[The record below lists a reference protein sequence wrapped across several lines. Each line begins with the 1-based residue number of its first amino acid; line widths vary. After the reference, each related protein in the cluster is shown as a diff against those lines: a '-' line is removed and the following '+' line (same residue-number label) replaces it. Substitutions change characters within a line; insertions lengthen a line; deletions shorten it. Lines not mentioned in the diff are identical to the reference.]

1 MILNKFS
8 TLMIRAVV
16 NNTDFNSTSSLL
28 NDNVV
33 VTTDYT
39 GAFIGGT
46 TAFCIVAL
54 LLFGYSKYS
63 HYYIMSKAFRAA
75 QNVPTEPARPIQ
87 SGPMVF
93 NHDNED
99 TTTLGTIIDNVIDN
113 V

>member
-8 TLMIRAVV
+8 TLMIRAAV
-16 NNTDFNSTSSLL
+16 NNTDFNSTTSFL
-28 NDNVV
+28 NDNSVV
-33 VTTDYT
+33 TDYT
-39 GAFIGGT
+39 GYFIGGT

-63 HYYIMSKAFRAA
+63 HYYMMRKVLRAT

-87 SGPMVF
+87 SGPILF

-99 TTTLGTIIDNVIDN
+99 TTTLNAIIDSVIDN

>member
-8 TLMIRAVV
+8 TLMIRAAV
-16 NNTDFNSTSSLL
+16 NNTDFNSTTSLL
-28 NDNVV
+28 NDNSV

-39 GAFIGGT
+39 GYFIGGT
-46 TAFCIVAL
+46 TAFCIAL

-63 HYYIMSKAFRAA
+63 HYYIMRKVLRAA
-75 QNVPTEPARPIQ
+75 ENVPTESARPIQ

>member
-1 MILNKFS
+1 MILNKFT
-8 TLMIRAVV
+8 TLMIRAAV

-28 NDNVV
+28 NDNSV

-46 TAFCIVAL
+46 MAFCIVAL

-63 HYYIMSKAFRAA
+63 HYYIMRKAFRAA

>member
-1 MILNKFS
+1 M
-8 TLMIRAVV
+8 R
-16 NNTDFNSTSSLL
+16 
-28 NDNVV
+28 
-33 VTTDYT
+33 
-39 GAFIGGT
+39 
-46 TAFCIVAL
+46 
-54 LLFGYSKYS
+54 
-63 HYYIMSKAFRAA
+63 KAFRAA

>member
-8 TLMIRAVV
+8 TLMIRAAV

-39 GAFIGGT
+39 GAIIGGT

-63 HYYIMSKAFRAA
+63 HYYIMRKAFRAA